1 MGQEVE
7 GKECLWQDLLPMF
20 YLLCEEVTSHLAQE
34 SVHHLHHLHGQ
45 EDGDTQ
51 AGAGLQEWSEPRPP
65 VGLPRPS
72 LLLLQL
78 LPSSPSQAP

>member
-7 GKECLWQDLLPMF
+7 GEECLCQDLLPVF
-20 YLLCEEVTSHLAQE
+20 YLLCEEVTSHLA
-34 SVHHLHHLHGQ
+34 HHLHHLHGQ

-51 AGAGLQEWSEPRPP
+51 AGAGLQEWSEPPP
-65 VGLPRPS
+65 PPS

-78 LPSSPSQAP
+78 LPSSPGQAP